1 MDNNL
6 INILTK
12 DYTISLN
19 SLANNL
25 RQHIYVINRL
35 NLSNN
40 IRINLIKSVT
50 TKYNNNVK
58 KIQNKYDNE
67 KNKLIQL
74 NYLISS
80 STKNK
85 QALLIGINY
94 IGTSNQLSG
103 CINDTNNIKDFLKSK
118 CNYNSFNILTDNTN
132 KKPTKQNI
140 INELTNLLVNANSG
154 DNIFFLYSGH
164 GTWTIDLSK
173 DETDGRDEM
182 IVPLDAIDTNTCI
195 LDDEINKIIN
205 KNLKKNV
212 KLFMIFDSCFS
223 GTVVDL
229 KYNYLTGLQSNSN
242 SPIINPK
249 GFDTSDQVIMISGCK
264 DNQTSADAYVNY
276 LGSNINAGAM
286 TYSFLK
292 TFQDLG
298 VNISLKTLLTNMRSI
313 LKKERYSQIPQLSS
327 GTNININNLLLL

>member
-154 DNIFFLYSGH
+154 DNIFFL
-164 GTWTIDLSK
+164 
-173 DETDGRDEM
+173 
-182 IVPLDAIDTNTCI
+182 
-195 LDDEINKIIN
+195 
-205 KNLKKNV
+205 
-212 KLFMIFDSCFS
+212 
-223 GTVVDL
+223 
-229 KYNYLTGLQSNSN
+229 
-242 SPIINPK
+242 
-249 GFDTSDQVIMISGCK
+249 
-264 DNQTSADAYVNY
+264 
-276 LGSNINAGAM
+276 
-286 TYSFLK
+286 
-292 TFQDLG
+292 
-298 VNISLKTLLTNMRSI
+298 
-313 LKKERYSQIPQLSS
+313 
-327 GTNININNLLLL
+327 